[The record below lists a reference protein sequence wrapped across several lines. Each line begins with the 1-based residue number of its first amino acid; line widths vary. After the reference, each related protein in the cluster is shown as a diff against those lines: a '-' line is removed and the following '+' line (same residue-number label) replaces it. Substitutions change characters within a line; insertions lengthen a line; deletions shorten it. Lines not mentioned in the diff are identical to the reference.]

1 MCQAF
6 FIGNITYA
14 NANTTSQKT
23 KKCIFIVFALRWSFL
38 SSCYLFFKIPSV
50 FL

>member
-6 FIGNITYA
+6 FIGNIT
-14 NANTTSQKT
+14 NGIANTTSQKT
-23 KKCIFIVFALRWSFL
+23 KNCVFIVFDLRFSFL